1 MARFENIFDKVKSAA
16 GKVADETNRAAKK
29 GKLKLN
35 VVTLTS
41 EKNKHLQAI
50 GLRVYTLLEENSAIE
65 GNVLKD
71 KIKDEIAQIQRI
83 DEKIKQIEEDID
95 DLQTHSQ
102 HVDIDDV
109 TDEDEESADE
119 EGAKDEDDADTDAK
133 KE

>member
-35 VVTLTS
+35 VVTLS
-41 EKNKHLQAI
+41 NEKSKHLQAI
-50 GLRVYTLLEENSAIE
+50 GLRVYTLIDENSAID
-65 GNVLKD
+65 GNVLKE
-71 KIKDEIAQIQRI
+71 KIKDEI
-83 DEKIKQIEEDID
+83 KQIERID
-95 DLQTHSQ
+95 QKIKEIEEEIEELQTNSQ

-109 TDEDEESADE
+109 TDEDDEDGAANDEKDE
-119 EGAKDEDDADTDAK
+119 EPK

>member
-1 MARFENIFDKVKSAA
+1 MNIFDKVKTAA

-35 VVTLTS
+35 VVTLNN

-71 KIKDEIAQIQRI
+71 KIKDEVTQIQRI
-83 DEKIKQIEEDID
+83 DEKIKQIEEDLE
-95 DLQTHSQ
+95 DLQTNSQ
-102 HVDIDDV
+102 HVDVDDV
-109 TDEDEESADE
+109 TDDDEEEEESAS
-119 EGAKDEDDADTDAK
+119 EGDADEDKTQS

>member
-119 EGAKDEDDADTDAK
+119 EGAKDEEEADTDAK

>member
-1 MARFENIFDKVKSAA
+1 MNIFDKVKSAA

-65 GNVLKD
+65 GNVLKE
-71 KIKDEIAQIQRI
+71 KIKDEINQIQRI
-83 DEKIKQIEEDID
+83 DDKIKQIEEDLE
-95 DLQTHSQ
+95 DLQTNSQ

-109 TDEDEESADE
+109 TDEDEEEETEKETEKSDE
-119 EGAKDEDDADTDAK
+119 AEAK
-133 KE
+133 KEE

>member
-1 MARFENIFDKVKSAA
+1 MNIFDKVKSAA

-65 GNVLKD
+65 GNVLKE
-71 KIKDEIAQIQRI
+71 KIKDEINQIQRI
-83 DEKIKQIEEDID
+83 DDKIKQIEEDLE
-95 DLQTHSQ
+95 DLQTNSQ

-109 TDEDEESADE
+109 TDEDEEE
-119 EGAKDEDDADTDAK
+119 ETSDAKESESKDDAEAK
-133 KE
+133 KEE